1 MTGALSPV
9 VPRPDEVT
17 LMSALLN
24 RLEEDHRRLTEIM
37 ELLEGLLDR
46 FHDGEEP
53 DYELLAELLEYMT
66 DYADQVHHPSEDL
79 IFEHLLATT
88 DQGHEVLQRL
98 MLQHQSLTQLNRRFR
113 ESLEGIVHEEVLPRD
128 EVEIQGRELLATLRS
143 HMLLEDNEG
152 FPLAARLLS
161 AEDWAQIEA
170 RAPDVQD
177 PVFGHADPVRFRTI
191 FAQLKNELES

>member
-1 MTGALSPV
+1 MTGAPSPA
-9 VPRPDEVT
+9 PPPPDEVDP
-17 LMSALLN
+17 MSALLN
-24 RLEEDHRRLTEIM
+24 RLEEDHRRLTQIM
-37 ELLEGLLDR
+37 GLLEGLLDR

-79 IFEHLLATT
+79 IFEQLLAKT
-88 DQGHEVLQRL
+88 DQGQEVLRRL
-98 MLQHQSLTQLNRRFR
+98 MLQHQALAQLNRRFR

-152 FPLAARLLS
+152 FPLAAELLS
-161 AEDWAQIEA
+161 AEDWAQIEM
-170 RAPDVQD
+170 RAPAAED

-191 FAQLKNELES
+191 YAQLKNELEP